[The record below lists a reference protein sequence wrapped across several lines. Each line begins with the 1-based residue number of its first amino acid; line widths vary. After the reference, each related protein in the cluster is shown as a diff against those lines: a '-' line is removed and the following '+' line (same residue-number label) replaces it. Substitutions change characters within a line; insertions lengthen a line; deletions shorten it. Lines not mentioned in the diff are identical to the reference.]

1 MLKKHLPIGAAILL
15 IITSV
20 TTGLYA
26 DGHGKVHGTLE
37 EAKKMVA
44 DAIAYFNEV
53 GAEAAF
59 AKFTNDPEPEFRKG
73 DLYVFVL
80 NKEGVNVAYGGAGTS
95 PLGHSVI
102 GMKDPDGTDVGK
114 MILDAA
120 TMEGGWANYKWLD
133 PVTNKAEPKS
143 SWVVLHKGY
152 IFGVGVYEHQSTQ

>member
-1 MLKKHLPIGAAILL
+1 MLKKYLSISTVIFLV
-15 IITSV
+15 ITSAM
-20 TTGLYA
+20 TALHA
-26 DGHGKVHGTLE
+26 DGHGKMHGTRE

-59 AKFTNDPEPEFRKG
+59 AKFTDDPEPEFRKG

-95 PLGHSVI
+95 PRGHSVI
-102 GMKDPDGTDVGK
+102 GMKDPDGNDVGQII
-114 MILDAA
+114 MDTA

-133 PVTNKAEPKS
+133 PATNKVESKA
-143 SWVVLHKGY
+143 SWVVLHEGY
-152 IFGVGVYEHQSTQ
+152 IFGTGVYNP